1 MWQVVSEGWTQYYVE
16 DKQFNKCGSLLRKGG
31 QNIKGRKRR
40 IENLINFGSMLW
52 KDRWNYRE
60 VEEKQCDKCGR
71 LLWKKGKNIRGRGET
86 T

>member
-1 MWQVVSEGWTQYYVE
+1 
-16 DKQFNKCGSLLRKGG
+16 LLRKGG
-31 QNIKGRKRR
+31 QNIIGRKRR

-52 KDRWNYRE
+52 KDRWNYGE

-71 LLWKKGKNIRGRGET
+71 FLWKDGKNIIRGRGET